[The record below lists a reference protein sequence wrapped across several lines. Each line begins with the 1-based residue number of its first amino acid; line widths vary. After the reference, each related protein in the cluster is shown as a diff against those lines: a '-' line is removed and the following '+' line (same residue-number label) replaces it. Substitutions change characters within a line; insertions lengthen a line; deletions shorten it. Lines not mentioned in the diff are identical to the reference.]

1 MRARWTV
8 RTLALA
14 ALLVGAKVT
23 AHGQNRRAVARYDA
37 RGRMVR
43 AFNLTDRAEDPNCE
57 RFVHAGGVTRV
68 EYDSAG
74 HPAEFWIKE
83 KGGRVRSFNLLD
95 AEFDARDLKRVS
107 GLLRSGSIVRVEAF
121 GCGAGGLILTAWSI
135 TLIR

>member
-1 MRARWTV
+1 MRARLTIH
-8 RTLALA
+8 TLALA
-14 ALLVGAKVT
+14 VMVAAAT
-23 AHGQNRRAVARYDA
+23 AAAHAQNRRAVARYDA

-43 AFNLTDRAEDPNCE
+43 AFNLTPRAEDPNCE

-68 EYDSAG
+68 EYDSTG
-74 HPAEFWIKE
+74 HPAELWIKE

-107 GLLRSGSIVRVEAF
+107 GLLRSGSVVRVEAF